1 MHKSTI
7 YTLNS
12 GSMSIYIQN
21 IECMVPETFYSQS
34 FIAEK
39 MKGWIRPS
47 LKTGRYLKRIY
58 KNSGINKRHSMIG
71 DLNAFF
77 KTSRD
82 GTITTPT
89 TKVRN
94 ELFADTARHMYVD
107 LARKVIEGCDNT
119 NPSGITHII
128 TISCTGF
135 YNPGPDFDIIEALG
149 LVKSVQR
156 FNIGFMGCY
165 GAFPALRLANAIC
178 QSDPEAVV
186 LIVAVELCTLHT
198 QLKDNLDS
206 ILAGSIFADGG
217 AAAVISAKTPASE
230 RAFFEIMHFEST
242 LIQDSKDEMAWTIG
256 DNGFEM
262 VLSQNISKIISSSIN
277 SILIPML
284 KHQGLT
290 VTDIDHWAVH
300 PGGKTILDKVESTLN
315 ISGRIKASRDI
326 LRQYGNMSSATILF
340 VLKEILETP
349 SEEISELVLS
359 MAFGPGLT
367 VEVGFLTK
375 QSVKKVNKKRTELTA
390 SAPYV

>member
-1 MHKSTI
+1 MRKNTI
-7 YTLNS
+7 YILNA
-12 GSMSIYIQN
+12 GPMSIYIQN

-34 FIAEK
+34 FIVEK
-39 MKGWIRPS
+39 MKGWIKPS

-58 KNSGINKRHSMIG
+58 KNSGINKRHSIIG

-77 KTSRD
+77 QNSRD
-82 GTITTPT
+82 GTITSPT
-89 TKVRN
+89 TKMRN

-119 NPSGITHII
+119 NSNSITHII
-128 TISCTGF
+128 TVSCTGF

-149 LVKSVQR
+149 LAKSVQR
-156 FNIGFMGCY
+156 FNLGFMGCY
-165 GAFPALRLANAIC
+165 GVFPAFRLANAIC

-186 LIVAVELCTLHT
+186 LIAAVELCTLHA
-198 QLKDNLDS
+198 QLKDDLDS

-217 AAAVISAKTPASE
+217 AAVIISAKTPASE

-262 VLSQNISKIISSSIN
+262 VLSQNISKIISSNIN
-277 SILIPML
+277 SILMPML

-290 VTDIDHWAVH
+290 VTDIDNWAVH

-315 ISGRIKASRDI
+315 IPGRIKASRNI

-340 VLKEILETP
+340 VLK
-349 SEEISELVLS
+349 
-359 MAFGPGLT
+359 
-367 VEVGFLTK
+367 
-375 QSVKKVNKKRTELTA
+375 
-390 SAPYV
+390 